1 MNRFLFIGAV
11 FFFSGCATAP
21 SDSIQ
26 QVSKTDP
33 LFADVLEVAKAIHE
47 SNIEANR
54 IAMAAKSGGVLDD
67 TVLLDFTAAGL
78 PDLWK
83 KEVRLLSGWNGRLLP
98 FLEMIS
104 KTGGLKAPLVLGK
117 RPPGGKLILIGSG
130 KRRLIDFL
138 ADAGHQA
145 GSTVTVMPLFNQ
157 ERVQIIFK
165 NDGENR

>member
-1 MNRFLFIGAV
+1 MIRFLLISAV
-11 FFFSGCATAP
+11 FSLVGCASAP
-21 SDSIQ
+21 IDSIQ
-26 QVSKTDP
+26 QVSETDP
-33 LFADVLEVAKAIHE
+33 LFVDVLTVAQAIHK
-47 SNIEANR
+47 SNIEANK
-54 IAMAAKSGGVLDD
+54 IAMAAKSGGKLDD
-67 TVLLDFTAAGL
+67 TALLDFTAAGL
-78 PDLWK
+78 PELWT

-104 KTGGLKAPLVLGK
+104 KTGGLQAPLVLGK
-117 RPPGGKLILIGSG
+117 NAPGGKLILIGSG

-157 ERVQIIFK
+157 DRVQIIFK